1 MEENDHP
8 HFEPQETLDLPK
20 QIIRIHDFYG
30 GDGWILD
37 IGGGGEGIIGLV
49 KGRQVVSIDLIRR
62 ELEETS
68 NDSLKIVMDATNLSF
83 LDSTFEVITAFFSFM
98 YMMDE
103 TLDAALREISRVLKT
118 GGELLIWDPIVSQA
132 DSPGHK
138 VFISWLDVE
147 LPDGRLVETGYG
159 HFLRR
164 LEPERIIHRAEGMG
178 LELIERRIEG
188 ATFFLRMMKA

>member
-1 MEENDHP
+1 MEEDGHHHYGP
-8 HFEPQETLDLPK
+8 HEILDLPK
-20 QIIRIHDFYG
+20 QIIRIHDFYT

-49 KGRQVVSIDLIRR
+49 KGRQVVSIDRIRR

-68 NDSLKIVMDATNLSF
+68 NDSLKIVMDATDLSF

-132 DSPGHK
+132 DLPGHK

-164 LEPERIIHRAEGMG
+164 LEPERIIHRAERLG